1 MINKFWSVEFEIV
14 TATQL
19 VKGLKSVDYH
29 FKIMQQLM
37 CILLWIMASEG
48 DGYGGGNDKRSDRRI
63 SRIGRYGY
71 RLSGGSFKG
80 KFGSNSATS
89 PEVTVTTATFTP
101 PSSEYS
107 SISSAYP
114 PRISL
119 TSSTGSHS
127 NLSPDV
133 DTSRPVSGTSLS
145 RHLSLSQKRLRS
157 PRNSTSGSNFLSSNN
172 NGNSESGASS
182 NRSSA
187 NASPRSSLTNKI
199 GDYASRYLDTIRPK
213 WGNSIGGN
221 SGATRPPLGAS
232 RSTSS
237 SRSESPLNVPLGTS
251 SYGTSSGS
259 SKHFGH
265 KKSSSAASSSTIPHI
280 LTFRQRERLS
290 PPPPYVPSSSKTHLS
305 DSRQK
310 RSFSP
315 GLKHYP
321 SSGSGS
327 DR

>member
-1 MINKFWSVEFEIV
+1 
-14 TATQL
+14 
-19 VKGLKSVDYH
+19 
-29 FKIMQQLM
+29 
-37 CILLWIMASEG
+37 MASEG

-80 KFGSNSATS
+80 KFGSNPATS
-89 PEVTVTTATFTP
+89 PDVTVTTATFTP

-119 TSSTGSHS
+119 TSSSGSHS

-133 DTSRPVSGTSLS
+133 DTGRPVSGTSLS

-157 PRNSTSGSNFLSSNN
+157 PRSSTSGNNFLTSNN

-213 WGNSIGGN
+213 WGNSSGGN
-221 SGATRPPLGAS
+221 AGSSRPPHGAS

-237 SRSESPLNVPLGTS
+237 SRSESPLNAPLG
-251 SYGTSSGS
+251 SYVPPSGS

-265 KKSSSAASSSTIPHI
+265 KKSSASSSSTIPHI
-280 LTFRQRERLS
+280 LTFRPRERLSS
-290 PPPPYVPSSSKTHLS
+290 PPPPYVPSSSKSHLS

-315 GLKHYP
+315 GLKHYT
-321 SSGSGS
+321 STGSGS

>member
-1 MINKFWSVEFEIV
+1 
-14 TATQL
+14 
-19 VKGLKSVDYH
+19 
-29 FKIMQQLM
+29 
-37 CILLWIMASEG
+37 MASEG
-48 DGYGGGNDKRSDRRI
+48 EGYGNANNKRSDRRI

-80 KFGSNSATS
+80 KFGSNSAAS
-89 PEVTVTTATFTP
+89 PEVTSATSTFTS
-101 PSSEYS
+101 PSSEYN
-107 SISSAYP
+107 SIASVYP

-127 NLSPDV
+127 NLSPDG
-133 DTSRPVSGTSLS
+133 DSSRPISGTSLS

-157 PRNSTSGSNFLSSNN
+157 PRSSTSGNNFLTSNN
-172 NGNSESGASS
+172 NGTSESGASS

-213 WGNSIGGN
+213 WGSNSGGN
-221 SGATRPPLGAS
+221 TSATRTPLGAS
-232 RSTSS
+232 RSASS

-251 SYGTSSGS
+251 SYVTSSGS
-259 SKHFGH
+259 SKHFGP
-265 KKSSSAASSSTIPHI
+265 KKSTSSSTASSSTIPHI

-290 PPPPYVPSSSKTHLS
+290 PPPPYVPHSSKSHLS

-315 GLKHYP
+315 GFKSYP
-321 SSGSGS
+321 ASGSSS

>member
-1 MINKFWSVEFEIV
+1 
-14 TATQL
+14 
-19 VKGLKSVDYH
+19 
-29 FKIMQQLM
+29 MQQLM
-37 CILLWIMASEG
+37 CTLLWIMASEG
-48 DGYGGGNDKRSDRRI
+48 EGYGSGNNKRSDRRI

-80 KFGSNSATS
+80 KFGSNSNTTS
-89 PEVTVTTATFTP
+89 PEVTVTSATFTP
-101 PSSEYS
+101 PSSEYN
-107 SISSAYP
+107 SITSAYP

-119 TSSTGSHS
+119 TSSSGSHS
-127 NLSPDV
+127 NLSPDG
-133 DTSRPVSGTSLS
+133 DTDRPVSGTSLS

-157 PRNSTSGSNFLSSNN
+157 PRSSTSGNNFLTSNN
-172 NGNSESGASS
+172 GTSESGASS

-213 WGNSIGGN
+213 WGNNSSGGN
-221 SGATRPPLGAS
+221 AAATRASHGAS

-251 SYGTSSGS
+251 SYVTSSRP
-259 SKHFGH
+259 SKHLGH
-265 KKSSSAASSSTIPHI
+265 KTSTTSSSASSSTIPHI

-290 PPPPYVPSSSKTHLS
+290 SPPSYASSISKSRLS
-305 DSRQK
+305 DSRHK

-315 GLKHYP
+315 SLKPYP
-321 SSGSGS
+321 STGSGS

>member
-1 MINKFWSVEFEIV
+1 
-14 TATQL
+14 
-19 VKGLKSVDYH
+19 
-29 FKIMQQLM
+29 
-37 CILLWIMASEG
+37 MASEG
-48 DGYGGGNDKRSDRRI
+48 EGYGSGNSKRSDRRI

-80 KFGSNSATS
+80 RFGSNSAS
-89 PEVTVTTATFTP
+89 SSGITTTTTYP
-101 PSSEYS
+101 TPSSQS
-107 SISSAYP
+107 SSTSSAYP

-119 TSSTGSHS
+119 TSSSGSYS
-127 NLSPDV
+127 NLSADNDQNPP
-133 DTSRPVSGTSLS
+133 TSSTSLS

-157 PRNSTSGSNFLSSNN
+157 PRTSNSSNALLGGN
-172 NGNSESGASS
+172 NGASDSGLPGSCKSDSGASS
-182 NRSSA
+182 NKSSA

-213 WGNSIGGN
+213 WGSSGGGN
-221 SGATRPPLGAS
+221 SGTTRASAGAS

-237 SRSESPLNVPLGTS
+237 SRSESPLNISLGSS
-251 SYGTSSGS
+251 SYVSSTASGANQTLSHKTST
-259 SKHFGH
+259 
-265 KKSSSAASSSTIPHI
+265 TIPHI

-290 PPPPYVPSSSKTHLS
+290 PSSYVPPVPPPPPTSKSHLS

-315 GLKHYP
+315 TLKPY
-321 SSGSGS
+321 SSSGS

>member
-1 MINKFWSVEFEIV
+1 
-14 TATQL
+14 
-19 VKGLKSVDYH
+19 
-29 FKIMQQLM
+29 
-37 CILLWIMASEG
+37 MASEG
-48 DGYGGGNDKRSDRRI
+48 DGYGSGNNKRSDRRI

-80 KFGSNSATS
+80 KFGSNSS
-89 PEVTVTTATFTP
+89 NCPGTTTTTTYTP
-101 PSSEYS
+101 PSSQYTS
-107 SISSAYP
+107 TSSAYP

-119 TSSTGSHS
+119 TSSSGSHS
-127 NLSPDV
+127 NLNPDS
-133 DTSRPVSGTSLS
+133 DQTPPISSTSLS

-157 PRNSTSGSNFLSSNN
+157 PRSSNSVNTFLTSN
-172 NGNSESGASS
+172 NGTSDSGASS

-213 WGNSIGGN
+213 WGTGGGG
-221 SGATRPPLGAS
+221 SSRATRASVAAS

-237 SRSESPLNVPLGTS
+237 SRSESPLNVSLGSSAYVTSTGKNQLLTHKTSTTS
-251 SYGTSSGS
+251 SL
-259 SKHFGH
+259 
-265 KKSSSAASSSTIPHI
+265 SSSSIPHI

-290 PPPPYVPSSSKTHLS
+290 PSSYSSRTPKSHLS

-315 GLKHYP
+315 SLKPY
-321 SSGSGS
+321 SSSGS
-327 DR
+327 DRYNKTFK

>member
-1 MINKFWSVEFEIV
+1 
-14 TATQL
+14 
-19 VKGLKSVDYH
+19 
-29 FKIMQQLM
+29 
-37 CILLWIMASEG
+37 MASEG
-48 DGYGGGNDKRSDRRI
+48 DGYGSGNNKRSDRRI

-80 KFGSNSATS
+80 KFGSNSS
-89 PEVTVTTATFTP
+89 NCPGTTTTTTYTP
-101 PSSEYS
+101 PSSQYTS
-107 SISSAYP
+107 TSSAYP

-119 TSSTGSHS
+119 TSSSGSHS
-127 NLSPDV
+127 NLNPDN
-133 DTSRPVSGTSLS
+133 DENPPISSTSLS

-157 PRNSTSGSNFLSSNN
+157 PRSSNSGNTFLTSN
-172 NGNSESGASS
+172 NGTSDSGASS

-213 WGNSIGGN
+213 WGTGGGGN
-221 SGATRPPLGAS
+221 SGATRASIGAS

-237 SRSESPLNVPLGTS
+237 SRSESPLNVPLGSSSYVTSTGQNQLLSHKTSTTS
-251 SYGTSSGS
+251 SP
-259 SKHFGH
+259 
-265 KKSSSAASSSTIPHI
+265 SSSSIPHI

-290 PPPPYVPSSSKTHLS
+290 PSSYSSTASKTHLS

-315 GLKHYP
+315 SLKPY
-321 SSGSGS
+321 SSSCS
-327 DR
+327 DRYNKILK